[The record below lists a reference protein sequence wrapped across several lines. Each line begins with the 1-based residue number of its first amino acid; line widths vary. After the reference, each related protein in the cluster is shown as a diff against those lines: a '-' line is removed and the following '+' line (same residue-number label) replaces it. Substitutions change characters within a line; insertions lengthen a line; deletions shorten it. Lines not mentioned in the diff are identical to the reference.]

1 MRPWTADRSSYSRA
15 PTLIRYRSFENWDP
29 PALAEIWRTQPPLR
43 GRMQAVTPP
52 LLEQH
57 VLAKPWFERQG
68 LIVACEGA
76 RPVGFVHAGFG
87 ANDTQNGLDR
97 EDGTTCLLIVAPHEQ
112 RPQIAMELLS
122 ASEDYLRRGGAR
134 HIYAGSQFPLNPF
147 YLGLYGSS
155 DLPGVLAS
163 DLAMVELLNAAGYK
177 PLVRR
182 QLFSRS
188 LASFRAP
195 IDRQQM
201 QVRRRFSVAPPVD
214 RLPDNWWEA
223 CVWAHHE
230 WTRYDLVLPAGGEPI
245 ISAIFWDIDPLSRS
259 WGTQAVGLVRL
270 DDTPEAREQ
279 GLTTYLLAEVLRQY
293 QATGYTQ
300 FEAQSSCED
309 RTLHEVFK
317 QLGLTAYDEGALWA
331 KES

>member
-1 MRPWTADRSSYSRA
+1 
-15 PTLIRYRSFENWDP
+15 
-29 PALAEIWRTQPPLR
+29 
-43 GRMQAVTPP
+43 
-52 LLEQH
+52 
-57 VLAKPWFERQG
+57 
-68 LIVACEGA
+68 
-76 RPVGFVHAGFG
+76 
-87 ANDTQNGLDR
+87 
-97 EDGTTCLLIVAPHEQ
+97 
-112 RPQIAMELLS
+112 
-122 ASEDYLRRGGAR
+122 
-134 HIYAGSQFPLNPF
+134 
-147 YLGLYGSS
+147 
-155 DLPGVLAS
+155 LPGVLAS
-163 DLAMVELLNAAGYK
+163 DLSMVELLDAAGYK

-245 ISAIFWDIDPLSRS
+245 ISGIFWDIDPLSRS
-259 WGTQAVGLVRL
+259 WGTQTVGLVRL

-300 FEAQSSCED
+300 FEAQAPCED
-309 RTLHEVFK
+309 STLHEVFK
-317 QLGLTAYDEGALWA
+317 QLGLTPYDEGALWV

>member
-1 MRPWTADRSSYSRA
+1 
-15 PTLIRYRSFENWDP
+15 LIRYRPFENWDP
-29 PALAEIWRTQPPLR
+29 PALAEIWRTQPPLK

-52 LLEQH
+52 LLEQY
-57 VLAKPWFERQG
+57 VLSKPWFDRQG
-68 LIVACEGA
+68 LIVACDGA

-87 ANDTQNGLDR
+87 ANDTQSGLDR
-97 EDGTTCLLIVAPHEQ
+97 GDGTTCLLMVAPHEH
-112 RPQIAMELLS
+112 RPQIALELLS
-122 ASEDYLRRGGAR
+122 ASEDYLRRSGAR
-134 HIYAGSQFPLNPF
+134 HTYAGSQFPLNPF

-163 DLAMVELLNAAGYK
+163 DAAFVELLQAAGYK

-201 QVRRRFSVAPPVD
+201 QVRRRFAIAPPAD
-214 RLPDNWWEA
+214 RQPDNWWEA
-223 CVWAHHE
+223 SVWAQHE
-230 WTRYDLVLPAGGEPI
+230 WTRFDLVLPAGGEPI
-245 ISAIFWDIDPLSRS
+245 ISAIFWDVEPLARS
-259 WGTQAVGLVRL
+259 WGTQTVGLVRL
-270 DDTPEAREQ
+270 EDTTEAREQ

-293 QATGYTQ
+293 QSAGYAQ
-300 FEAQSSCED
+300 FEAQVPSED
-309 RTLHEVFK
+309 TTLHDVFK
-317 QLGLTAYDEGALWA
+317 QLGLAAYDEGVLWL